1 VWQTALNWSFAI
13 PTAEGSSE
21 VGYQLRTPLHGTS
34 RGSWR
39 QSRADALADWRRCH
53 RAKAGVQT
61 SSSMQLCSTRILQH
75 LCLKA
80 LQLCNFNGLCH
91 RARLCRSAFG
101 SAVCL
106 SVHCASIPAACDA
119 NDQVTSRRATCSAEP
134 CRQVCH
140 LQSSRWPAT
149 AHNRDMEA
157 VPRTRLGRPI
167 ERDQP
172 AAAQSSE
179 EPEEGNSAFE
189 CNICY
194 ELAHEPVVTLCGHLY
209 CWPCIYRWANVY

>member
-1 VWQTALNWSFAI
+1 MV
-13 PTAEGSSE
+13 
-21 VGYQLRTPLHGTS
+21 TS
-34 RGSWR
+34 CR
-39 QSRADALADWRRCH
+39 RRCTG
-53 RAKAGVQT
+53 RAEAPGDRVALMHWQIGGVVMELQREHKYPP
-61 SSSMQLCSTRILQH
+61 LCSCAVHRILQH
-75 LCLKA
+75 LCIKA
-80 LQLCNFNGLCH
+80 LHLCNFNGLCH
-91 RARLCRSAFG
+91 RCPVAVQKRVRFRSL
-101 SAVCL
+101 SAA
-106 SVHCASIPAACDA
+106 HGASIPAACDA
-119 NDQVTSRRATCSAEP
+119 NDQVPSRRATCSAEP

-149 AHNRDMEA
+149 GHNRDMEA

-209 CWPCIYRWANVY
+209 CWPCIYRCANAY